1 MRYCALISAIAAL
14 GSFSCAPLGDI
25 PLTGCGDGILD
36 EGEDCDGYSQFDGAV
51 CAEADDEDNAC
62 AYVCYDSSC
71 PPGWGCGLEGRCVR
85 PSARFVSPS
94 STPIA
99 VASDVLV
106 IGDADGDGLTDLLSS
121 DRDTMSAHYGD
132 GNGTFPRSFSVA
144 MPPSTGRTEFAYL
157 DNDGGGDNNSR
168 LDVVIPLGP
177 VLLAFSGDTTQ
188 SLNPIVFPSTVL
200 PLDYESA
207 AAASFE
213 AVPGV
218 PNDDDGLGDE
228 TLIMFD
234 RNMGM
239 FESECEIDR
248 IPLPKQH
255 DVAELSA
262 EGQTAAQIPRADLD
276 GDGVTEFA
284 LAFDGASEI
293 FLFTV
298 VGDIESDDPD
308 TCLRPAPYPLSPA
321 IMLPPGHA
329 LVAGGVLLVDVDGD
343 TDRDVLAVTSVAT
356 GGPYQIS
363 VATALGD
370 GTYEPATNV
379 APVFADL
386 FAQFPDLTQ
395 PLAAGDLD
403 GDGRAD
409 YIFDG
414 GVVLALGD
422 DGSGGPAELVPIA
435 FPRDANW
442 SQAAVADVN
451 GDGFSDVV
459 AASLESSG
467 VDWFV
472 NASGVGLPGRLNR
485 FHVDTVFGVSLLRVG
500 DFNGDLL
507 ADVAVVEAPL
517 TVEPRYQLSVAFSSA
532 SGVPSA
538 PVFAGTIREDI
549 WALEA
554 IFAPEIGSSE
564 IDGINDLNVFSHI
577 LPNPDGGGPQAL
589 GVYALQGSSAQ
600 RLLSPFLAFSLS
612 EGGELPDLEIVAA
625 VVGDY
630 IPVAEGATG
639 PAAWSRGVV
648 VVSIP
653 DDLDDDDGDGEGG
666 ARSASLTLVSG
677 TQGGELRPIPGL
689 MPATW
694 PLSEFDVECAEW
706 LAADVV
712 AGELDVDELLAWET
726 GDGCASWQGDAQVP
740 RAWLLGIVATGGGG
754 AAEMSAIEWPPTYR
768 TISRV
773 RLGDFDADD
782 KLDLVVIA
790 VDEAAQY
797 EVAIFWNDDACGE
810 ARFCGAQRTVLPLD
824 IAADPS
830 EGWLDIAPVQL
841 SGDPR
846 PELLLLYQQI
856 ASAGPRLGAF
866 ESRPGPAD
874 GDADESPDPRVF
886 VSRNV
891 GAPRIDNQFDR
902 IDSADIDGDG
912 LLDLLL
918 SRDGAASVLLH
929 EPGEPIGYEY
939 DADQEARP

>member
-1 MRYCALISAIAAL
+1 MRYCALIAAIAAL
-14 GSFSCAPLGDI
+14 GSFSCAPLSDI

-51 CAEADDEDNAC
+51 CADADDEDNAC

-94 STPIA
+94 SAPIA
-99 VASDVLV
+99 VASEVLV

-157 DNDGGGDNNSR
+157 DNDGGDNNSR

-200 PLDYESA
+200 PTDYSSA
-207 AAASFE
+207 AAATFD

-218 PNDDDGLGDE
+218 PNEDDGLGDE
-228 TLIMFD
+228 TLVIFD
-234 RNMGM
+234 TDMGM

-248 IPLPKQH
+248 VPLPKQH
-255 DVAELSA
+255 NAAELNA
-262 EGQTAAQIPRADLD
+262 AGQTAAQIPRADLD
-276 GDGVTEFA
+276 GDGVTEFV

-321 IMLPPGHA
+321 IQLPAGHA
-329 LVAGGVLLVDVDGD
+329 LVAGGVLLVDIDGD
-343 TDRDVLAVTSVAT
+343 SDRDLLAVSSVAT
-356 GGPYQIS
+356 GGPYQVS

-370 GTYEPATNV
+370 GTYEPATNLMP
-379 APVFADL
+379 AFTDL
-386 FAQFPDLTQ
+386 FAQFPAMTR

-409 YIFDG
+409 YILDG
-414 GVVLALGD
+414 GVALALGD
-422 DGSGGPAELVPIA
+422 DGAGGPTELVPIA
-435 FPRDANW
+435 SPRDANW

-451 GDGFSDVV
+451 GDGARDVV
-459 AASLESSG
+459 AASLDSSG

-472 NASGVGLPGRLNR
+472 NASGAGLPGRLNR
-485 FHVDTVFGVSLLRVG
+485 FHVDTTYGVSVLRVG

-507 ADVAVVEAPL
+507 ADVAVVEAQPAA
-517 TVEPRYQLSVAFSSA
+517 EPRNQLSVAFSSA
-532 SGVPSA
+532 SGVPSEL
-538 PVFAGTIREDI
+538 VFAGTIREDI
-549 WALEA
+549 WALEPA
-554 IFAPEIGSSE
+554 FLVEFGSLE
-564 IDGINDLNVFSHI
+564 LDGISDLMVFSHI

-653 DDLDDDDGDGEGG
+653 DDLDDDDGDGEAS
-666 ARSASLTLVSG
+666 ARAASLTLVSG
-677 TQGGELRPIPGL
+677 TEGGELRPTPGL

-694 PLSEFDVECAEW
+694 PLSDFDVECAEW
-706 LAADVV
+706 RAADVV
-712 AGELDVDELLAWET
+712 DGAVDVDELLAWET
-726 GDGCASWQGDAQVP
+726 GTGCAAWQGDAQVP
-740 RAWLLGIVATGGGG
+740 RAWLLGIAATGT
-754 AAEMSAIEWPPTYR
+754 AAERVAIEWPSTYR
-768 TISRV
+768 RISRV
-773 RLGDFDADD
+773 RVADFDGDD
-782 KLDLVVIA
+782 QLDLVVIA
-790 VDEAAQY
+790 VDDTPQY

-810 ARFCGAQRTVLPLD
+810 ARFCAAQRTVLPVD
-824 IAADPS
+824 IAADLT

-846 PELLLLYQQI
+846 PELLFLYQHM
-856 ASAGPRLGAF
+856 ANAGPRLGAF
-866 ESRPGPAD
+866 ESRPAPAD
-874 GDADESPDPRVF
+874 GDADESPDPRAF
-886 VSRNV
+886 VSRDV

-912 LLDLLL
+912 LIDLLL
-918 SRDGAASVLLH
+918 SRDGAAIVLLH
-929 EPGEPIGYEY
+929 DPGEPIGYEY
-939 DADQEARP
+939 VADQEASP